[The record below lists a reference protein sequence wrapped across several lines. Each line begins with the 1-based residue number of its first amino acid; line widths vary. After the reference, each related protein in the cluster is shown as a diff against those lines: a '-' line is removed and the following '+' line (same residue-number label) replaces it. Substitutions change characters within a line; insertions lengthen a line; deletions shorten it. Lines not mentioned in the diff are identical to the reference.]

1 MNSLFQTMKKS
12 LLFLATNTKN
22 EDELFDYIN
31 STFKDKITTW
41 EYFVN
46 WHKVFTNV
54 NSIEKE
60 LNILNYLIGK
70 DNLESELFALIKQYP
85 EIIATFPALI
95 ALRDNSVDIL
105 VDSTKFIYKNYNFKV
120 RKLSDPDI
128 KDLTEFII
136 KSGIGEILSNKRI
149 KNLVDYVTGV
159 EVGLDSNGRKN
170 RGGTLMEEIVEVY
183 IKDVCKRNHLEY
195 LAQANASKIQ
205 AKWDIKI
212 QVDKSSRNID
222 FVIKKDNKL
231 FFIEVN
237 FYGGGGSKLKST
249 ATEYHSMHG
258 YWKNQKIEFI
268 WITDGNG
275 WQTTLKPLREYFD
288 KADYLLNLDM
298 LEKGILEKIINE

>member
-1 MNSLFQTMKKS
+1 MKKS
-12 LLFLATNTKN
+12 LLFIATNTKN
-22 EDELFDYIN
+22 QDELFNYII
-31 STFKDKITTW
+31 SSFKEKITTW
-41 EYFVN
+41 EYFIN

-70 DNLESELFALIKQYP
+70 DNLESELFTLIKQYP

-105 VDSTKFIYKNYNFKV
+105 IDSTKFIYKNYNFKK
-120 RKLSDPDI
+120 RKLGDHDI
-128 KDLTEFII
+128 FNLTEFII
-136 KSGIGEILSNKRI
+136 KSGIGEVLSNKRI

-170 RGGTLMEEIVEVY
+170 RCGTLMEQIVEVY
-183 IKDVCKRNHLEY
+183 IKDLCKRNDFEY
-195 LAQANASKIQ
+195 LPQADALKIQ
-205 AKWDIKI
+205 AKWDIEI
-212 QVDKSSRNID
+212 QLDKSSRNID
-222 FVIKKDNKL
+222 FVIKNKNRL

-258 YWKNQKIEFI
+258 YWVNQKIEFI

-275 WQTTLKPLREYFD
+275 WRSALKPLREYFD
-288 KADYLLNLDM
+288 KADYLLNLSM